1 MQLPKLYS
9 EYLNQYFDT
18 KQLLL
23 LEMLV
28 CQLQI
33 YKKMTIEGLATHL
46 VMPILLES
54 KRERIQRFL
63 KLEEFSEKKL
73 WLGLIKKIIQ
83 KKIPPR
89 ERIYLA
95 IDRTQWKDRNIFYI
109 GIIIDKRAYPIIW
122 EILSKKGASNLEEQ
136 KKLIRPVIEE
146 FKESEIVILGDREFH
161 GVELAKW
168 LDAQGV
174 IYVLREKKELQIKEK
189 GSDYQRIDARE
200 IKPGIKEYLTS
211 VTLVKERG
219 FEKGNVI
226 VYWKRQYRGKGEKEA
241 WYLLTNLASL
251 EEGIEAYQKRM
262 GIEEM
267 FKDFKKGGYNLEDC
281 QASEQRLNAL
291 LTLIAIAYT
300 ISSLKGKKI
309 KSSRQAKYVGRQRN
323 VKNRLTQN
331 SYFKLGLY
339 GQIISNSSQIL
350 HDLAQK
356 LMNLT
361 PQKRLFYL
369 KGIRAI
375 NLIQHAF

>member
-9 EYLNQYFDT
+9 QYLSQYFT
-18 KQLLL
+18 VKQLLI
-23 LEMLV
+23 LEILV

-54 KRERIQRFL
+54 KRKHIQRFL
-63 KLEEFSEKKL
+63 KLEAFSKKEL

-83 KKIPPR
+83 KKIAPR
-89 ERIYLA
+89 KRIYLA

-109 GIIIDKRAYPIIW
+109 SIIIDKRAYPITW
-122 EILSKKGASNLEEQ
+122 EILSKKGASNIEEQ
-136 KKLIRPVIEE
+136 KELIEPVIEE
-146 FKESEIVILGDREFH
+146 FKEKKIVILGDREFH
-161 GVELAKW
+161 GVKLAQW
-168 LDAQGV
+168 LDTKRV
-174 IYVLREKKELQIKEK
+174 IYVLREKKDLQIKEK
-189 GSDYQRIDARE
+189 DGDYQRIDARE
-200 IKPGIKEYLTS
+200 IKPGIKEYVTS

-219 FEKGNVI
+219 FEKGNII
-226 VYWKRQYRGKGEKEA
+226 VYWRRQYRGKGEKEA
-241 WYLLTNLASL
+241 WYLLTNLPSL

-309 KSSRQAKYVGRQRN
+309 KSSRQAKYVGRQRK
-323 VKNRLTQN
+323 VKKQLTQN

-339 GQIISNSSQIL
+339 GQIISNTSQIL

-356 LMNLT
+356 LMELT
-361 PQKRLFYL
+361 PQKRLFYR
-369 KGIRAI
+369 KGIRALS
-375 NLIQHAF
+375 LIQHAF